1 MSDRPL
7 YLFLML
13 STALSALSITP
24 AAAQEAASDVP
35 VEIEE
40 EPEEEDRALDTV
52 VVRGQFIPA
61 PQRETSQVAS
71 FLSAQDLTRQGDANA
86 ALALTRLSGLSVV
99 GERFAY
105 VRGLGDRY
113 SAALLNGSPLPSP
126 EPLRRT
132 VPLDLFPSGALEGA
146 AVQKT
151 YSSAYPGEFGGGIID
166 LKTVRMPN
174 ENFLNVKAGI
184 GINPES
190 NFNDGLYYRGSDS
203 DWTGYDDG
211 LRDLPGPISRLVST
225 GTRLSSLT
233 DEEIEAA
240 GESLVNSPLSVIQ
253 KGELGPDFNASID
266 GGWRGDFGQFDLG
279 LVGVVGYDQEWTV
292 QEATRQFVQGGTLGT
307 DLDTLE
313 TTMDVT
319 TNALGSATIGWDL
332 NEIQATAFYVHS
344 TSKEAQ
350 RDTGRDFNAPGSTGL
365 VSDESTGWFERELA
379 FFQLRG
385 LHEVGDFEFNWRGSI
400 SESGRDAPY
409 ERSLRRLID
418 DEGNVVYGVANSYGI
433 RFSELEDENASYGGD
448 VTYTLPIGAYR
459 DAVFK
464 AGYDYTT
471 TDREYDFLSFRFA
484 GGNSL
489 SMDVQVARPDFLF
502 SPDNI
507 DPARFELVESTSVND
522 SYRASLDVA
531 AAFAEADIELFPYM
545 RTTLGVRYE
554 EGEETVETFDRFG
567 NIGTGDARIEN
578 EYWLPAATFTWNF
591 ADDLQLRLGYSE
603 TIARPQFRELALSS
617 YFDPETERTY
627 RGNNRLMD
635 TELTNY
641 DARIEYYLGRD
652 EFVTLAGFFKELEN
666 PIEEVQFSTSTFVF
680 ETTFINS
687 PKAEL
692 FGGEFEYRRTFD
704 LPFFQQYSWVS
715 DRDWRFSVNYT
726 YTASEI
732 QAESGTMVFDP
743 ITRSLRDASTF
754 GIDGSDLQGTP
765 ENILNLQ
772 FGWENNDEQFTLLLN
787 WVDERILQR
796 GIDSST
802 AALPDIIEDPGVTLD
817 AVYNRDLT
825 IGGQDLT
832 LGLRLRNILNEA
844 HEEYQFSEGGLGRTE
859 FNTYDRGRSFSANLT
874 MKF

>member
-1 MSDRPL
+1 MSDRSL
-7 YLFLML
+7 YLLLMF
-13 STALSALSITP
+13 STALCALTVPS
-24 AAAQEAASDVP
+24 AAAQETDTGTP

-40 EPEEEDRALDTV
+40 QEDDDRALDTV
-52 VVRGQFIPA
+52 IVRGEFIPA

-71 FLSAQDLTRQGDANA
+71 FLSAQDLERQGDANA

-113 SAALLNGSPLPSP
+113 SSALLNGSPLPSP

-132 VPLDLFPSGALEGA
+132 VPLDLFPSAVLEGA

-151 YSSAYPGEFGGGIID
+151 YSAAYPGEFGGGVID
-166 LKTVRMPN
+166 LKTIRMPSESFAN
-174 ENFLNVKAGI
+174 IEVGI

-190 NFNDGLYYRGSDS
+190 NLNDGLYYRGSDS

-211 LRDLPGPISRLVST
+211 LRDIPGPISSLISS

-233 DEEIEAA
+233 DAEIEAA
-240 GESLVNSPLSVIQ
+240 GESLVNSPLTAIQ

-266 GGWRGDFGQFDLG
+266 GGWRGDFGAFDLG
-279 LVGVVGYDQEWTV
+279 LVGVAGYDQSWEI

-313 TTMDVT
+313 TTLDATV
-319 TNALGSATIGWDL
+319 NALGSATIGWDL
-332 NEIQATAFYVHS
+332 NEIQATALYVHT

-350 RDTGRDFNAPGSTGL
+350 IDTGRDFNAPGSTGL
-365 VSDESTGWFERELA
+365 VQDESTGWFERELA

-385 LHEVGDFEFNWRGSI
+385 LHEFGDLAFNWRGSL

-418 DEGNVVYGVANSYGI
+418 SDGRVRYAVANSYNI
-433 RFSELEDENASYGGD
+433 RFSELTDENASIGGD
-448 VTYTLPIGAYR
+448 LTYTLPIGPYR
-459 DAVFK
+459 EAVFK
-464 AGYDYTT
+464 AGYDYSTS
-471 TDREYDFLSFRFA
+471 DREYDFLTFRFA

-489 SMDVQVARPDFLF
+489 PLDVQLARPDFLF

-507 DPARFELVESTSVND
+507 DPARFELVESNSTND
-522 SYRASLDVA
+522 SYRANLDVA
-531 AAFAEADIELFPYM
+531 AAFFEADVELFPYI

-554 EGEETVETFDRFG
+554 EGEESVETYDRFG
-567 NIGTGDARIEN
+567 NIGTGGALIEN
-578 EYWLPAATFTWNF
+578 EYFLPTATFTWNF

-603 TIARPQFRELALSS
+603 TVARPQFRELALSS
-617 YFDPETERTY
+617 YFDPVSERTY

-635 TELTNY
+635 SELTNY
-641 DARIEYYLGRD
+641 DARLEYYLGRN
-652 EFVTLAGFFKELEN
+652 EFVTLAGFFKEIEN

-692 FGGEFEYRRTFD
+692 FGGEFEYRKTFD
-704 LPFFQQYSWVS
+704 LPVLSQYSWVA
-715 DRDWRFSVNYT
+715 DRDWLFSINYT
-726 YTASEI
+726 YTASEV
-732 QAESGTMVFDP
+732 QAQSGTMIFDP

-754 GIDGSDLQGTP
+754 GIDGSELQGTP

-802 AALPDIIEDPGVTLD
+802 AALPDIVEDPGIQLD
-817 AVYNRDLT
+817 AVYNRDMV

-832 LGLRLRNILNEA
+832 LGLSLRNILDEA
-844 HEEYQFSEGGLGRTE
+844 HEEYQISEGGLGRTE
-859 FNTYDRGRSFSANLT
+859 FNTYDRGRSFSASLKL
-874 MKF
+874 KF